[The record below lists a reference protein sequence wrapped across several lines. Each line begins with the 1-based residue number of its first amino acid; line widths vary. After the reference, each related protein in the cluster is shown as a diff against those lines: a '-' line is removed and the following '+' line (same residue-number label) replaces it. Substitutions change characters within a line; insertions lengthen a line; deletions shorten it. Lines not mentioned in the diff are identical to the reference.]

1 MKHLFTILTCI
12 CAVCAT
18 SAAQSF
24 PYQDTGLPIEER
36 IEDLLGRMTL
46 EEKLAQMKHI
56 HSNHYD
62 LNGTA
67 DLAKLQKNL
76 GGMSRGCMEA
86 FPYSLQQYVD
96 AVYAIQKE
104 MKENTKLGIPVI
116 PVVEGL
122 HGVVQDGCTI
132 YPQAIAQSAT
142 FSPELIEEM
151 GYQIALEARSI
162 GALQILSPCLD
173 VARELRWGRI
183 EETFGEDPFMNA
195 INGTAYVRGAQRG
208 GAICTP
214 KHFVAHGTPVGGVN
228 LASVAGGKY
237 DLYNTYLPPFR
248 MIIEECAPLSIMN
261 CYSVYDG
268 EAVTGS
274 KYMLTD
280 LLRGELGFNGYVYS
294 DWGSIGMLRYFHK
307 VAKDASQAARMAIEA
322 GLDLE
327 ASSVEY
333 DTAIGMVEDGTLD
346 IRHIDNAVRNI
357 LYAKFKSG
365 IFDAPLPDRDAWKTG
380 IHNAESVQLSRRMAV
395 ESAVLLENS
404 KGILPLKAEQIKSL
418 AVIGP
423 NAARVQFGD
432 YSWGADTEYGV
443 TPLEGITGLA
453 GDRIRINYAEGCDL
467 WSQNKDG
474 FKEAV
479 KAARKSDVAIV
490 FVGSQSALLARK
502 SEPATSGEGFDLH
515 SLKLPGVQEELIDA
529 LCETGTPVIVVLV
542 TGKPFE
548 MARIRE
554 KAAALVVQWYAG
566 EEQGS
571 AIADLLFG
579 KENFSGRLP
588 VSFPKSTGHLPCYY
602 NYYPSDKGY
611 YNRKGSLD
619 KPGRD
624 YVFSD
629 PYALYT
635 FGYGLSYSDFE
646 YTGMTTEIIDGQDNT
661 TTGELSIDDTL
672 VVKVK
677 VRNTSD
683 RAGKETVQVYVN
695 DKASSFITPA
705 KALAG
710 YKKVEVK
717 PGEEVTAVIEIPA
730 KRLAYYDKNGKL
742 TFEAGEFD
750 IMACSSASDVHFTQ
764 TVTTAGSDVKEADT
778 EASDAGQTEKVSAE
792 TVKAVVIARD
802 IQATVIEGV
811 KMIAG
816 DKVIAATS
824 ADGTCTAE
832 LPAGTKVIFSKEGY
846 ENIERTISSDGR
858 IALTMTPAF

>member
-1 MKHLFTILTCI
+1 MTF
-12 CAVCAT
+12 
-18 SAAQSF
+18 AQVL
-24 PYQDTGLPIEER
+24 PYQDQNLPIDER

-62 LNGTA
+62 NKGSA
-67 DLAKLQKNL
+67 DLAKMQKNL
-76 GGMSRGCMEA
+76 DGMSRGCMEA

-96 AVYAIQKE
+96 AVYAIQKD
-104 MKENTKLGIPVI
+104 MKENTRLGIPVI

-162 GALQILSPCLD
+162 GAWQILSPCLD
-173 VARELRWGRI
+173 IARELRWGRI

-195 INGTAYVRGAQRG
+195 INGTAYVRGAQRA

-214 KHFVAHGTPVGGVN
+214 KHFVAHGSPAGGVN
-228 LASVAGGKY
+228 LASVAGGSY

-248 MIIEECAPLSIMN
+248 MIIDQCAPLSIMN

-280 LLRGELGFNGYVYS
+280 LLRGELGFKGYVYS

-307 VAKDASQAARMAIEA
+307 VAQDASQAAKMSIEA

-327 ASSVEY
+327 ASSTEY
-333 DTAIGMVEDGTLD
+333 NTVDKMIQEGEMD
-346 IRHIDNAVRNI
+346 IRDIDNAVRNI

-365 IFDAPLPDRDAWKTG
+365 IFDAPLPDRNAWKTG
-380 IHNAESVQLSRRMAV
+380 IHSEESVKLSKQMAV

-404 KGILPLKAEQIKSL
+404 KGLLPLNAAQLGSI

-423 NAARVQFGD
+423 NASRVQFGD

-443 TPLEGITGLA
+443 TPLEGMTAIV
-453 GDRIRINYAEGCDL
+453 GDKIKINYAEGCDL
-467 WSQNKDG
+467 WSQDRSG
-474 FKEAV
+474 FKDAV
-479 KAARKSDVAIV
+479 KAARKSDVAVV

-529 LCETGTPVIVVLV
+529 LCETGTPVVVVLV

-548 MARIRE
+548 MIRIKD

-571 AIADLLFG
+571 AIAELLFG

-635 FGYGLSYSDFE
+635 FGYGLSYSSFE
-646 YTGMTTEIIDGQDNT
+646 YTDMAVEVVDGKNAA
-661 TTGELSIDDTL
+661 GAGSLSMDDTL
-672 VVKVK
+672 IVKVS
-677 VRNTSD
+677 VRNTSGV
-683 RAGKETVQVYVN
+683 AGKETVQIYAN
-695 DKASSFITPA
+695 DKASSYITPA
-705 KALAG
+705 KALIG
-710 YKKVEVK
+710 YKKIEVGPK
-717 PGEEVTAVIEIPA
+717 SEAVALIEIPA
-730 KRLAYYDKNGKL
+730 SRLAFYDKYGKL
-742 TFEAGEFD
+742 ILEPGDFE
-750 IMACSSASDVHFTQ
+750 IMACSNASDVHFTQ
-764 TVTTAGSDVKEADT
+764 TVTVEGAKA
-778 EASDAGQTEKVSAE
+778 AAKNE
-792 TVKAVVIARD
+792 TVNAAAESVTASTISIEIMARD
-802 IQATVIEGV
+802 IQATVVEGV
-811 KMIAG
+811 KIVVDGKVVAVTSG
-816 DKVIAATS
+816 DGSCS
-824 ADGTCTAE
+824 AKI
-832 LPAGTKVIFSKEGY
+832 PAGAKIRFTKEGY
-846 ENIERTISSDGR
+846 ETIERTVNASGR
-858 IALTMTPAF
+858 IDLTMTPSF

>member
-1 MKHLFTILTCI
+1 MTF
-12 CAVCAT
+12 
-18 SAAQSF
+18 AQVL
-24 PYQDTGLPIEER
+24 PYQDQNLPIDER

-62 LNGTA
+62 NKGSA
-67 DLAKLQKNL
+67 DLAKMQKNL
-76 GGMSRGCMEA
+76 DGMSRGCMEA

-96 AVYAIQKE
+96 AVYAIQKD
-104 MKENTKLGIPVI
+104 MKENTRLGIPVI

-162 GALQILSPCLD
+162 GAWQILSPCLD
-173 VARELRWGRI
+173 IARELRWGRI

-195 INGTAYVRGAQRG
+195 INGTAYVRGAQRA

-214 KHFVAHGTPVGGVN
+214 KHFVAHGSPVGGVN
-228 LASVAGGKY
+228 LASVAGGSY

-248 MIIEECAPLSIMN
+248 MIIDECAPLSIMN

-280 LLRGELGFNGYVYS
+280 LLRGELGFKGYVYS

-307 VAKDASQAARMAIEA
+307 VAQDASQAAKMSIEA

-327 ASSVEY
+327 ASSTEY
-333 DTAIGMVEDGTLD
+333 NTVDKMIQDGEMD
-346 IRHIDNAVRNI
+346 IRDIDNAVRNI

-365 IFDAPLPDRDAWKTG
+365 IFDAPLPDRNAWKTG
-380 IHNAESVQLSRRMAV
+380 IHSEESVKLSKQMAV
-395 ESAVLLENS
+395 ESAVLLENG
-404 KGILPLKAEQIKSL
+404 KGVLPLNATQLGSI

-423 NAARVQFGD
+423 NASRVQFGD

-443 TPLEGITGLA
+443 TPLEGMTAIV
-453 GDRIRINYAEGCDL
+453 GDKIKINYAEGCDL
-467 WSQNKDG
+467 WSQDRSG

-479 KAARKSDVAIV
+479 KAARKSDVAVV

-529 LCETGTPVIVVLV
+529 LCETGTPVVVVLV

-548 MARIRE
+548 MIRIKD

-571 AIADLLFG
+571 AIAELLFG

-635 FGYGLSYSDFE
+635 FGYGLSYSKFE
-646 YTGMTTEIIDGQDNT
+646 YTDMTVEIADGKDAS
-661 TTGELSIDDTL
+661 GAGSLSMDDTL
-672 VVKVK
+672 IVKVS
-677 VRNTSD
+677 VRNTSVV
-683 RAGKETVQVYVN
+683 AGKETVQIYAN
-695 DKASSFITPA
+695 DKASSYITPA
-705 KALAG
+705 KALIG
-710 YKKVEVK
+710 YKKIEVGPK
-717 PGEEVTAVIEIPA
+717 SEAVAVVEIPA
-730 KRLAYYDKNGKL
+730 SRLAFYDKYGKL
-742 TFEAGEFD
+742 TLEPGDFE
-750 IMACSSASDVHFTQ
+750 IMACSNASDVHFTQ
-764 TVTTAGSDVKEADT
+764 TVTVQGAKAAAKSETV
-778 EASDAGQTEKVSAE
+778 SDAAE
-792 TVKAVVIARD
+792 TIAATVISIEIMARD

-811 KMIAG
+811 KIIVDG
-816 DKVIAATS
+816 KIAAVTS
-824 ADGTCTAE
+824 ADGSCSAQI
-832 LPAGTKVIFSKEGY
+832 PAGARVRFIKEGY
-846 ENIERTISSDGR
+846 ETIEKTVAASGR
-858 IALTMTPAF
+858 IDITMTPSF